1 MLFTKKRYLCVCLFE
16 IYYLKIILGCKY
28 AILFFVVILT
38 SNDWWNRL
46 ICYLQA
52 LKEINERFKFKYL
65 SNQLKYC
72 YAGIR
77 NILGYLIE
85 IYNGNYVF
93 KVTQKR
99 NILKV
104 FSSFYFGQIFCWIFI
119 RQIIVFI

>member
-1 MLFTKKRYLCVCLFE
+1 MRSCFLLQ
-16 IYYLKIILGCKY
+16 
-28 AILFFVVILT
+28 VILI

-46 ICYLQA
+46 ICYLKA

-72 YAGIR
+72 YTGIR

-85 IYNGNYVF
+85 IYNENYVF

-104 FSSFYFGQIFCWIFI
+104 FSSFYFWQIFCWVFI
-119 RQIIVFI
+119 RQDIVFI